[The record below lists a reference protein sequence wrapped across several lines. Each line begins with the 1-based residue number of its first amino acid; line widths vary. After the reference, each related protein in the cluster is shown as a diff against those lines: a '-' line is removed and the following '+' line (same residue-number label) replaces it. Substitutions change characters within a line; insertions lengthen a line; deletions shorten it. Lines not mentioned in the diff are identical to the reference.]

1 MILHSTLPLEKE
13 ASRPVDS
20 KNGLTLKNPLIG
32 IGDIGINVGGL
43 GIYEST
49 KKLGLPAS

>member
-1 MILHSTLPLEKE
+1 MILHSTLLLEKE

-43 GIYEST
+43 RIYENT
-49 KKLGLPAS
+49 EN